1 MKPIGPLMWEH
12 RIIEKMIDVL
22 RGQIKTVTEEG
33 VVNVAL
39 IDQSADFFKTYADRT
54 HHGKEEDILFKELE
68 KKALSPEHARIVDSL
83 IEDHKTARKM
93 VSDLLV
99 ARERYFAGF
108 PEAAADV
115 ADRLTRLVVFY
126 PVHIERE
133 DKHFFFPCL
142 TYFSED
148 EQASMLDKFY
158 EFDRMMIHE
167 KYVRLVEQY
176 LGQDVELPPWTK

>member
-12 RIIEKMIDVL
+12 RIIEKMIAVL
-22 RGQIKTVTEEG
+22 KGQIRTVTEEG

-39 IDQSADFFKTYADRT
+39 IDQASDFFRTYADRT
-54 HHGKEEDILFKELE
+54 HHGKEEEILFRELE
-68 KKALSPEHARIVDSL
+68 KKALSPELARMKDGL

-99 ARERYFAGF
+99 ARERYFTGSL
-108 PEAAADV
+108 EAAADV
-115 ADRLTRLVVFY
+115 GKCLRKLVSFY
-126 PVHIERE
+126 PGHIERE

-142 TYFSED
+142 AYFSED
-148 EQASMLDKFY
+148 EQKKMLDKFY
-158 EFDRMMIHE
+158 EFDRKMIHE
-167 KYVRLVEQY
+167 KYARLLEQY